1 MNLFKT
7 AGIFLILLGILSGLF
22 LLVSPFGMK
31 IHGSMFT
38 CWLLYILCYTGGFIL
53 YALGSPDSSA
63 GKIFSTASGILIII
77 GITAAFSIFINTLA
91 LIQAKSTLSL
101 WLLFI
106 LCTVTGTAGKLTAER
121 VKGKTVRELKIP

>member
-7 AGIFLILLGILSGLF
+7 AGIFLILLGILSGLL

-38 CWLLYILCYTGGFIL
+38 FWLLYALCYPGGFVL

-63 GKIFSTASGILIII
+63 EKIFSTAGGILIMI
-77 GITAAFSIFINTLA
+77 GITAAFLIFINTLA
-91 LIQAKSTLSL
+91 LIQAESTLSL

-106 LCTVTGTAGKLTAER
+106 LCTATGTSGKLVAER
-121 VKGKTVRELKIP
+121 VKGKAVGELEIP

>member
-7 AGIFLILLGILSGLF
+7 AGIFLILLGIFSGLF

-38 CWLLYILCYTGGFIL
+38 FWLLYMLCYPGGFVL
-53 YALGSPDSSA
+53 YALGAPDSSA
-63 GKIFSTASGILIII
+63 GTIFSTASGILIMI

-91 LIQAKSTLSL
+91 LIQAESTLSL

-106 LCTVTGTAGKLTAER
+106 LCTVTGTVGKLAAEK
-121 VKGKTVRELKIP
+121 VKGKTVKELKMP